1 MLARELRSDE
11 SIGLISKGVNK
22 MNAAAK
28 RISFIHPGFLKVLIL
43 ALVLALITGLSVGTA
58 RAAASVVTRNVDMDI
73 NLATF
78 VPCAAG
84 GEGEVV
90 FLSGTEH
97 AVFVTVVDSS
107 GTFHTQAHFQPQGI
121 SGEGLTTGDS
131 YQWTGATQASFNGQV
146 GYENTFINNYRIIG
160 PGPGINLMIQQTFH
174 ATIQADGTVSAYVD
188 DYTVTCN

>member
-1 MLARELRSDE
+1 MSTT
-11 SIGLISKGVNK
+11 
-22 MNAAAK
+22 AK
-28 RISFIHPGFLKVLIL
+28 RLSFLHSGSLKFMVMG
-43 ALVLALITGLSVGTA
+43 LVLALITGLSAVPA
-58 RAAASVVTRNVDMDI
+58 RAEASVVTDSVDMDI
-73 NLATF
+73 NLAAT

-121 SGEGLTTGDS
+121 SGEGLTTGDT
-131 YQWTGATQASFNGQV
+131 YQWTGATQASFNGQI

-160 PGPGINLMIQQTFH
+160 PGPGNNLMIQQTFH
-174 ATIQADGTVSAYVD
+174 ATVQADGAVSAYVD